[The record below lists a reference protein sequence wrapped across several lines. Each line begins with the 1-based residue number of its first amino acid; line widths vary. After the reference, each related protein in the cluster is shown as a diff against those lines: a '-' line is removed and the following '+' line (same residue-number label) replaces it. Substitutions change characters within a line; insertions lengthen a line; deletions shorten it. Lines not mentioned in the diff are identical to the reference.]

1 MGQLRSCLVLGALSL
16 FLSAPVSAQESFYKG
31 KTLTFLVGAPPGG
44 GFDTMT
50 RIVARHMGRHLSGNP
65 IVVVQNM
72 TGAGTLI
79 AANHL
84 YNRSKPDG
92 LTIGVWVGSLTLQK
106 FLGGTGMDFDP
117 MKFEWIG
124 VPVQQTF
131 LCAFTKASGI
141 TSMEKWYAAKTPVK
155 MGGQVPGTRPD
166 DISSILKAALG
177 LPIQL
182 VQGYKG
188 TAEITM
194 AAEAGELAG
203 QCTSWQGLKS
213 SWRRQYEAGDVAII
227 VQTNRKSIPELTH
240 VPLAINYAK
249 TEEAKRLIEVGIHD
263 LNAIT
268 LAYSAPPGT
277 PKDKVQMLRAALQ
290 ATLRDSAFLA
300 DAKAAQ
306 QEVDPMTGEDLAAT
320 IAGFKKIPAPVIDKL
335 AELLLPKK

>member
-1 MGQLRSCLVLGALSL
+1 MGRIRYRLAIGALSL
-16 FLSAPVSAQESFYKG
+16 FFALPVSAQESFYKG

-50 RIVARHMGRHLSGNP
+50 RIVARHIARHLPGNP

-117 MKFEWIG
+117 LKFEWIG

-131 LCAFTKASGI
+131 LCAFTKTSGI
-141 TSMEKWYAAKTPVK
+141 TSMERWFASKTPVK
-155 MGGQVPGTRPD
+155 LGGQVPGTRPD

-213 SWRRQYEAGDVAII
+213 SWRRQYEAGDVAVV

-277 PKDKVQMLRAALQ
+277 PKDKVQSLRTALQ

-320 IAGFKKIPAPVIDKL
+320 IAGFKKIPPSVMDKL

>member
-1 MGQLRSCLVLGALSL
+1 
-16 FLSAPVSAQESFYKG
+16 
-31 KTLTFLVGAPPGG
+31 
-44 GFDTMT
+44 MT
-50 RIVARHMGRHLSGNP
+50 RIVARHMGRHLPGNP

-249 TEEAKRLIEVGIHD
+249 TEEAKQLIEVGIHD

-277 PKDKVQMLRAALQ
+277 PKDKVQILRAALQ
-290 ATLRDSAFLA
+290 ATRPI
-300 DAKAAQ
+300 
-306 QEVDPMTGEDLAAT
+306 V
-320 IAGFKKIPAPVIDKL
+320 
-335 AELLLPKK
+335 

>member
-1 MGQLRSCLVLGALSL
+1 
-16 FLSAPVSAQESFYKG
+16 
-31 KTLTFLVGAPPGG
+31 
-44 GFDTMT
+44 
-50 RIVARHMGRHLSGNP
+50 
-65 IVVVQNM
+65 M

-117 MKFEWIG
+117 LRFEWIG

-141 TSMEKWYAAKTPVK
+141 TSMERWYGSKTPVK

-213 SWRRQYEAGDVAII
+213 SWRRQYEAGDVAIV
-227 VQTNRKSIPELTH
+227 VQTNRKSIPELTQ

-249 TEEAKRLIEVGIHD
+249 TEEAKRLIDVGIHD

-268 LAYSAPPGT
+268 LAYSTAPGT
-277 PKDKVQMLRAALQ
+277 PKDKVQTLRKALQ
-290 ATLRDSAFLA
+290 ETLRDSAFLA
-300 DAKAAQ
+300 DAKTAQ

-320 IAGFKKIPAPVIDKL
+320 IAGFKNIPAPVMAKL

>member
-50 RIVARHMGRHLSGNP
+50 RIVARHMGRHLPGNP

-117 MKFEWIG
+117 LKFEWIG

-249 TEEAKRLIEVGIHD
+249 TEEAKQLIEVGIHD

-320 IAGFKKIPAPVIDKL
+320 IAGFKKIPAPVMDKL

>member
-1 MGQLRSCLVLGALSL
+1 MFAMRLMSLGFALL
-16 FLSAPVSAQESFYKG
+16 FVSTAGAQELYYRG

-50 RIVARHMGRHLSGNP
+50 RIVARHLGRNIPGNP

-72 TGAGTLI
+72 PGAGTVI

-106 FLGGTGMDFDP
+106 MLGGTGLEFDP
-117 MKFEWIG
+117 LKFEWIG
-124 VPVQQTF
+124 VPVQQTM

-141 TSMEKWYAAKTPVK
+141 SSMEKWQAAKTPLK

-166 DISSILKAALG
+166 DISSILKSALN

-188 TAEITM
+188 TADITM

-213 SWRRQYEAGDVAII
+213 SWRHQYEAGDVYVVLQA
-227 VQTNRKSIPELTH
+227 NRQSIPELTH

-249 TEEAKRLIEVGIHD
+249 TEEAKQLIEVGIHD

-277 PKDKVQMLRAALQ
+277 PKDKVQTLRNAMQ
-290 ATLRDSAFLA
+290 ATLKDPAFLA
-300 DAKAAQ
+300 DAKTAQ
-306 QEVDPMTGEDLAAT
+306 QDVDPLSGEELANT
-320 IAGFKKIPAPVIDKL
+320 IARFKNIPPPVMKKL

>member
-1 MGQLRSCLVLGALSL
+1 MVIMRWISLV
-16 FLSAPVSAQESFYKG
+16 FLLAVSTADAQESYYRG
-31 KTLTFLVGAPPGG
+31 KTVTFLVGAPPGG

-50 RIVARHMGRHLSGNP
+50 RIVARHLGRHIPGNP

-72 TGAGTLI
+72 TGAGTVI

-106 FLGGTGMDFDP
+106 MLGGTGLEFDP
-117 MKFEWIG
+117 LKFEWIG
-124 VPVQQTF
+124 VPVQQTM

-141 TSMEKWYAAKTPVK
+141 NSMEKWQAAKTPLK

-166 DISSILKAALG
+166 DISTILKAALN

-188 TAEITM
+188 TADITM

-213 SWRRQYEAGDVAII
+213 SWRRQYEAGDVHVVLQA
-227 VQTNRKSIPELTH
+227 NRKSIPELTQ

-249 TEEAKRLIEVGIHD
+249 TEEARQLIEVGIHD

-277 PKDKVQMLRAALQ
+277 PKDKVQTLRNAMQ
-290 ATLRDSAFLA
+290 ATLKDPAFLA
-300 DAKAAQ
+300 DAKTAQ
-306 QEVDPMTGEDLAAT
+306 QDVDPISGEDLAAT
-320 IAGFKKIPAPVIDKL
+320 IAGFRNISPPVLKKL

>member
-1 MGQLRSCLVLGALSL
+1 MGRLRSCLVTGTLSL
-16 FLSAPVSAQESFYKG
+16 FLAAPVSAQESFYKG
-31 KTLTFLVGAPPGG
+31 KTLSFLVGAPPGG

-50 RIVARHMGRHLSGNP
+50 RIVARHMGRHLPGNP

-194 AAEAGELAG
+194 AAEAGALAG

-213 SWRRQYEAGDVAII
+213 SWCRQYEAGDVAII

-240 VPLAINYAK
+240 VPFAINYAK
-249 TEEAKRLIEVGIHD
+249 TEEAKQLIEVGIHD

-290 ATLRDSAFLA
+290 ATLRDAAFLA

-320 IAGFKKIPAPVIDKL
+320 IAGFKKIPAPVMDKL

>member
-1 MGQLRSCLVLGALSL
+1 MVIMRWISLV
-16 FLSAPVSAQESFYKG
+16 FLLAVSTADAQESYYRG
-31 KTLTFLVGAPPGG
+31 KTVTFLVGAPPGG

-50 RIVARHMGRHLSGNP
+50 RIVARHLGRHIPGNP

-72 TGAGTLI
+72 TGAGTVI

-106 FLGGTGMDFDP
+106 MLGGTGLEFDP
-117 MKFEWIG
+117 LKFEWIG
-124 VPVQQTF
+124 VPVQQTM

-141 TSMEKWYAAKTPVK
+141 NSMEKWQAAKTPLK

-166 DISSILKAALG
+166 DISTILKAALN

-188 TAEITM
+188 TADITM

-213 SWRRQYEAGDVAII
+213 SWRRQYEAGDVHVVLQA
-227 VQTNRKSIPELTH
+227 NRKSIPELTQ

-249 TEEAKRLIEVGIHD
+249 TEEARQLIEVGIHD

-277 PKDKVQMLRAALQ
+277 PKDKVQTLRNAMQ
-290 ATLRDSAFLA
+290 ATLKDPAFLA
-300 DAKAAQ
+300 DAKTAQ
-306 QEVDPMTGEDLAAT
+306 QDVDPISGEDLAAT
-320 IAGFKKIPAPVIDKL
+320 IAGFKNISPPVLKKL

>member
-1 MGQLRSCLVLGALSL
+1 
-16 FLSAPVSAQESFYKG
+16 
-31 KTLTFLVGAPPGG
+31 
-44 GFDTMT
+44 MT
-50 RIVARHMGRHLSGNP
+50 RIVARHMGRHLPGNP

-249 TEEAKRLIEVGIHD
+249 TEEAKQLIEVGIHD

-277 PKDKVQMLRAALQ
+277 PKDKVQILRAALQ

-306 QEVDPMTGEDLAAT
+306 QEVDPMTGEDLAET
-320 IAGFKKIPAPVIDKL
+320 IAGFKKIPAPVMDKL

>member
-1 MGQLRSCLVLGALSL
+1 MVLVRLLMLSL
-16 FLSAPVSAQESFYKG
+16 LLLVAPKVGAQESYYRG
-31 KTLTFLVGAPPGG
+31 KTVTFLVGAPPGG

-50 RIVARHMGRHLSGNP
+50 RMVARHLGKNIPGNP

-72 TGAGTLI
+72 PGAGTVI

-106 FLGGTGMDFDP
+106 FMGGTGLEFDP
-117 MKFEWIG
+117 LKFEWIG
-124 VPVQQTF
+124 VPVQQTM

-141 TSMEKWYAAKTPVK
+141 NSMDKWQAAKAPVK

-166 DISSILKAALG
+166 DISSILKAALN

-188 TAEITM
+188 TADITM

-213 SWRRQYEAGDVAII
+213 SWRRQYEAGDVH
-227 VQTNRKSIPELTH
+227 VVLQTNRKSIPELTH
-240 VPLAINYAK
+240 VPLAISYAK
-249 TEEAKRLIEVGIHD
+249 TDEAKQLIEVGIHD

-277 PKDKVQMLRAALQ
+277 PKDKVQILRNAVQ
-290 ATLRDSAFLA
+290 ATLKDPAFLA
-300 DAKAAQ
+300 DAKTAQ
-306 QEVDPMTGEDLAAT
+306 QDVDPMNGEELAKT
-320 IAGFKKIPAPVIDKL
+320 VAGFKRIPAPVMAKL
-335 AELLLPKK
+335 GEILLPKK

>member
-1 MGQLRSCLVLGALSL
+1 MGRLRSCLVLGTLL
-16 FLSAPVSAQESFYKG
+16 LLLSAPVSPQEFFYKG

-50 RIVARHMGRHLSGNP
+50 RIVARHMGRHLPGNP
-65 IVVVQNM
+65 IVIVQNM

-141 TSMEKWYAAKTPVK
+141 TSMEKWYATKTPVK

-249 TEEAKRLIEVGIHD
+249 TEESKQLIEVGIHD

-320 IAGFKKIPAPVIDKL
+320 IAGFKKIPAPVMDKL

>member
-1 MGQLRSCLVLGALSL
+1 MAAMRWISL
-16 FLSAPVSAQESFYKG
+16 MFLLLTASTAGAQESYYRG
-31 KTLTFLVGAPPGG
+31 KTVTFLVGAPPGG

-50 RIVARHMGRHLSGNP
+50 RIVARHLGRQIPGNP

-72 TGAGTLI
+72 PGAGTVI

-106 FLGGTGMDFDP
+106 MLGGTGLEFDP
-117 MKFEWIG
+117 LKFEWIG
-124 VPVQQTF
+124 VPVQQTM

-141 TSMEKWYAAKTPVK
+141 NNMEKWQSAKTPLK

-166 DISSILKAALG
+166 DISSILKAALN

-188 TAEITM
+188 TADITM

-213 SWRRQYEAGDVAII
+213 SWRRQYEAGDVHVVLQA
-227 VQTNRKSIPELTH
+227 NRKSIPELTQ
-240 VPLAINYAK
+240 VPLAINFAK
-249 TEEAKRLIEVGIHD
+249 TEEARQLIEIGIHD

-268 LAYSAPPGT
+268 LAYSAPPRT
-277 PKDKVQMLRAALQ
+277 PQDKVQTLRNAVQ
-290 ATLRDSAFLA
+290 ATLKDPAFLA
-300 DAKAAQ
+300 DAKTAQ
-306 QEVDPMTGEDLAAT
+306 QEVDPISGEDLAAT
-320 IAGFKKIPAPVIDKL
+320 IAGFKNISPPVLKKL

>member
-1 MGQLRSCLVLGALSL
+1 MVAMRWLSL
-16 FLSAPVSAQESFYKG
+16 VCLLLTVSTVGAQESYYRG
-31 KTLTFLVGAPPGG
+31 KTVTFLVGAPPGG

-50 RIVARHMGRHLSGNP
+50 RIVARHLGRNIPGNP

-72 TGAGTLI
+72 PGAGTVI

-106 FLGGTGMDFDP
+106 VMGGSGLEFDP
-117 MKFEWIG
+117 LKFEWIG
-124 VPVQQTF
+124 VPVQQTM

-141 TSMEKWYAAKTPVK
+141 NSMEKWQAAKTPLK

-166 DISSILKAALG
+166 DISSILKAALN

-188 TAEITM
+188 TADITM

-213 SWRRQYEAGDVAII
+213 SWRRQYEAGDVYVVLQA
-227 VQTNRKSIPELTH
+227 NRKSIPELTQ

-249 TEEAKRLIEVGIHD
+249 TDEAKQLIEVGIHD

-277 PKDKVQMLRAALQ
+277 PKDKVQTLRNAVQ
-290 ATLRDSAFLA
+290 ATLKDPAFLA
-300 DAKAAQ
+300 DAKTAQ
-306 QEVDPMTGEDLAAT
+306 QEVDPMSGEDLAAT
-320 IAGFKKIPAPVIDKL
+320 IAGFKNISPPVLKKL

>member
-1 MGQLRSCLVLGALSL
+1 MFVVRVFTWLVLSL
-16 FLSAPVSAQESFYKG
+16 MVLPVGAQESYYRG

-50 RIVARHMGRHLSGNP
+50 RIVARHIARHLAGNP

-106 FLGGTGMDFDP
+106 ILGGTGMDFDP
-117 MKFEWIG
+117 LKFEWIG

-141 TSMEKWYAAKTPVK
+141 TSMERWLAAKTPLKWVAK
-155 MGGQVPGTRPD
+155 CRELARTTFR
-166 DISSILKAALG
+166 SILKAALG

-188 TAEITM
+188 TADITM

-213 SWRRQYEAGDVAII
+213 SWRRQYEAGDVAVV

-277 PKDKVQMLRAALQ
+277 PKDKVQTLRTAVQ
-290 ATLRDSAFLA
+290 ATLTRPRLFGRRQNSPTRSRSNDRGRVWQRPSPGSR
-300 DAKAAQ
+300 KYRRR
-306 QEVDPMTGEDLAAT
+306 
-320 IAGFKKIPAPVIDKL
+320 
-335 AELLLPKK
+335 

>member
-1 MGQLRSCLVLGALSL
+1 MGRLRSCLVIGTLSL
-16 FLSAPVSAQESFYKG
+16 FLSAPVLAQESFYKG

-50 RIVARHMGRHLSGNP
+50 RIVARHMGRHLPGNP

-249 TEEAKRLIEVGIHD
+249 TEEAKQLIEVGIHD

-277 PKDKVQMLRAALQ
+277 PKDKVQSLRTALQ
-290 ATLRDSAFLA
+290 ATLRDPAFLA
-300 DAKAAQ
+300 DAKTAQ

-320 IAGFKKIPAPVIDKL
+320 IAGFKRIPQPVMDKL

>member
-1 MGQLRSCLVLGALSL
+1 MGRLRSCLVIGTLSL
-16 FLSAPVSAQESFYKG
+16 FLSAPVSPQESFYKG

-50 RIVARHMGRHLSGNP
+50 RIVARHMGVHLPGNP

-194 AAEAGELAG
+194 AAEAGELGG

-249 TEEAKRLIEVGIHD
+249 TEEAKQLIEVGIHD

-277 PKDKVQMLRAALQ
+277 PKDKVQILRVALR

-320 IAGFKKIPAPVIDKL
+320 IAGFKKIPAPVMDKL

>member
-1 MGQLRSCLVLGALSL
+1 
-16 FLSAPVSAQESFYKG
+16 
-31 KTLTFLVGAPPGG
+31 
-44 GFDTMT
+44 
-50 RIVARHMGRHLSGNP
+50 
-65 IVVVQNM
+65 
-72 TGAGTLI
+72 
-79 AANHL
+79 
-84 YNRSKPDG
+84 
-92 LTIGVWVGSLTLQK
+92 
-106 FLGGTGMDFDP
+106 
-117 MKFEWIG
+117 
-124 VPVQQTF
+124 
-131 LCAFTKASGI
+131 
-141 TSMEKWYAAKTPVK
+141 MEKWYAAKTPVK

-277 PKDKVQMLRAALQ
+277 PKDKVQTLRTALQ
-290 ATLRDSAFLA
+290 ATLRDPAF
-300 DAKAAQ
+300 
-306 QEVDPMTGEDLAAT
+306 
-320 IAGFKKIPAPVIDKL
+320 
-335 AELLLPKK
+335 

>member
-1 MGQLRSCLVLGALSL
+1 MVIMRWISLV
-16 FLSAPVSAQESFYKG
+16 FLLAVSTADAQESYYRG
-31 KTLTFLVGAPPGG
+31 KTVTFLVGAPPGG

-50 RIVARHMGRHLSGNP
+50 RIVARHLGRHIPGNP

-72 TGAGTLI
+72 TGAGTVI

-106 FLGGTGMDFDP
+106 MLGGTGLEFNP
-117 MKFEWIG
+117 LKFEWIG
-124 VPVQQTF
+124 VPVQQTM

-141 TSMEKWYAAKTPVK
+141 NSMEKWQAVKTPLK

-166 DISSILKAALG
+166 DISTILKAALN

-188 TAEITM
+188 TADITM

-213 SWRRQYEAGDVAII
+213 SWRRQYEAGDVHVVLQA
-227 VQTNRKSIPELTH
+227 NRKSIPELTQ

-249 TEEAKRLIEVGIHD
+249 TEEARQLIEVGIHD

-277 PKDKVQMLRAALQ
+277 PKDKVQTLRNAMQ
-290 ATLRDSAFLA
+290 ATLKDPAFLA
-300 DAKAAQ
+300 DAKTAQ
-306 QEVDPMTGEDLAAT
+306 QDVDPISGEDLAAT
-320 IAGFKKIPAPVIDKL
+320 IAGFKNISPPVLKKL

>member
-1 MGQLRSCLVLGALSL
+1 MGRLRSCLVLGALSL
-16 FLSAPVSAQESFYKG
+16 FLSSPVSAQESFYKG

-50 RIVARHMGRHLSGNP
+50 RIVARHMGRHLPGNP

-84 YNRSKPDG
+84 YNRNKPDG

-277 PKDKVQMLRAALQ
+277 PKERVQMLRAALQ
-290 ATLRDSAFLA
+290 ATLRDAAFLA

-320 IAGFKKIPAPVIDKL
+320 IAGFKKIPAPVMEKL

>member
-1 MGQLRSCLVLGALSL
+1 VRPIALSL
-16 FLSAPVSAQESFYKG
+16 LVVLSCVQLGLAQESYYRG
-31 KTLTFLVGAPPGG
+31 KTVTFLVGAPPGG

-50 RIVARHMGRHLSGNP
+50 RIVARHLGRNIPGNP

-72 TGAGTLI
+72 PGAGTVI

-106 FLGGTGMDFDP
+106 MLGGTGLEFDP
-117 MKFEWIG
+117 LKFEWIG
-124 VPVQQTF
+124 VPVQQTM

-141 TSMEKWYAAKTPVK
+141 NSMDKWIAAKAPVK

-166 DISSILKAALG
+166 DISTILKAALN

-182 VQGYKG
+182 VQGYNG
-188 TAEITM
+188 TADITM

-213 SWRRQYEAGDVAII
+213 SWRRQYEAGDVH
-227 VQTNRKSIPELTH
+227 VVLQTNRKSIPELTH
-240 VPLAINYAK
+240 VPLAITYAK
-249 TEEAKRLIEVGIHD
+249 SNEAKQLIEVGIHD

-277 PKDKVQMLRAALQ
+277 PRDKVQTLRNAVQ
-290 ATLRDSAFLA
+290 ATLKDAAFLA
-300 DAKAAQ
+300 DARTAQ
-306 QEVDPMTGEDLAAT
+306 QEVDPMTGEELAAT
-320 IAGFKKIPAPVIDKL
+320 IAGFKNISPQVLKKL

>member
-1 MGQLRSCLVLGALSL
+1 
-16 FLSAPVSAQESFYKG
+16 
-31 KTLTFLVGAPPGG
+31 
-44 GFDTMT
+44 
-50 RIVARHMGRHLSGNP
+50 
-65 IVVVQNM
+65 
-72 TGAGTLI
+72 
-79 AANHL
+79 
-84 YNRSKPDG
+84 
-92 LTIGVWVGSLTLQK
+92 
-106 FLGGTGMDFDP
+106 
-117 MKFEWIG
+117 
-124 VPVQQTF
+124 
-131 LCAFTKASGI
+131 
-141 TSMEKWYAAKTPVK
+141 MEKWYAAKNPVK

-177 LPIQL
+177 LPLQL

-249 TEEAKRLIEVGIHD
+249 TEEAKQLIEVGIHD

-268 LAYSAPPGT
+268 LAYSASPGT

-320 IAGFKKIPAPVIDKL
+320 IAGFKKIPAPVMDKL

>member
-1 MGQLRSCLVLGALSL
+1 MDSRSAFRLVLVVLLLSCGV
-16 FLSAPVSAQESFYKG
+16 ASAQESYYKG
-31 KTLTFLVGAPPGG
+31 KQVTFLVGAPPGG

-50 RIVARHMGRHLSGNP
+50 RIVARHLGRHIPGNP

-72 TGAGTLI
+72 PGAGTVI

-92 LTIGVWVGSLTLQK
+92 LTIGVWVGSLALQK
-106 FLGGTGMDFDP
+106 FMGGPGLEFDP
-117 MKFEWIG
+117 LKFEWIG
-124 VPVQQTF
+124 VPVQQTM

-141 TSMEKWYAAKTPVK
+141 NSMDKWYASKTPVK

-166 DISSILKAALG
+166 DISSILKAALN

-188 TAEITM
+188 TADITM

-213 SWRRQYEAGDVAII
+213 SWRRQYEAGDVH
-227 VQTNRKSIPELTH
+227 VVLQTNRKSIPELTH
-240 VPLAINYAK
+240 VPLAISYAK
-249 TEEAKRLIEVGIHD
+249 TEDAKQLIEVGIHD

-277 PKDKVQMLRAALQ
+277 PKDKVQTLRNAVA
-290 ATLRDSAFLA
+290 ATLKDPAFLA

-306 QEVDPMTGEDLAAT
+306 QDVDPIGGEDLAAT
-320 IAGFKKIPAPVIDKL
+320 IAGFKRIPGPVMAKL
-335 AELLLPKK
+335 AEILLPKK

>member
-1 MGQLRSCLVLGALSL
+1 MVRYGFSCLIFLLLGALPG
-16 FLSAPVSAQESFYKG
+16 AASAQDPYYKG
-31 KTLTFLVGAPPGG
+31 KTLSFLVGAPPGG

-50 RIVARHMGRHLSGNP
+50 RIVARHLGRHTPGNP

-72 TGAGTLI
+72 TGAGTVI

-92 LTIGVWVGSLTLQK
+92 LTIGVWVGSLTLAK
-106 FLGGTGMDFDP
+106 FMGGPGLEFDP
-117 MKFEWIG
+117 LKFEWIG
-124 VPVQQTF
+124 VPVQQTM

-141 TSMEKWYAAKTPVK
+141 SSMDKWYASKTPVK

-166 DISSILKAALG
+166 DISSILKVALN

-188 TAEITM
+188 TADITM

-213 SWRRQYEAGDVAII
+213 SWRRQYESGDVHVV
-227 VQTNRKSIPELTH
+227 VQTNRKPIPELPN
-240 VPLAINYAK
+240 VPLAITYAK
-249 TEEAKRLIEVGIHD
+249 TDEARQLIEVGIHD

-277 PKDKVQMLRAALQ
+277 PKDKVQTLRSGVW
-290 ATLRDSAFLA
+290 ATLKDPAFLA

-306 QEVDPMTGEDLAAT
+306 QDVDPISGEDLANI
-320 IAGFKKIPAPVIDKL
+320 IAGFKRIPGPVMAKL
-335 AELLLPKK
+335 AEILLPKK

>member
-1 MGQLRSCLVLGALSL
+1 MVIMRWISLV
-16 FLSAPVSAQESFYKG
+16 FLLAVSTADAQESYYRG
-31 KTLTFLVGAPPGG
+31 KTVTFLVGAPPGG

-50 RIVARHMGRHLSGNP
+50 RIVARHLGRHIPGNP

-72 TGAGTLI
+72 TGAGTVI

-106 FLGGTGMDFDP
+106 MLGGTGLEFDP
-117 MKFEWIG
+117 LKFEWIG
-124 VPVQQTF
+124 VPVQQTM

-141 TSMEKWYAAKTPVK
+141 NSMEKWQAAKTPLK

-166 DISSILKAALG
+166 DISTILKAALN

-188 TAEITM
+188 TADITM

-213 SWRRQYEAGDVAII
+213 SWRRQYEAGDVHVVLQA
-227 VQTNRKSIPELTH
+227 NRKSIPELTH

-249 TEEAKRLIEVGIHD
+249 TEEARQLIEVGIHD

-277 PKDKVQMLRAALQ
+277 PKDKVQTLRNAMQ
-290 ATLRDSAFLA
+290 ATLKDPAFLA
-300 DAKAAQ
+300 DAKTAQ
-306 QEVDPMTGEDLAAT
+306 QDVDPISGEDLAAT
-320 IAGFKKIPAPVIDKL
+320 IAGFKNISPPVLKKL

>member
-1 MGQLRSCLVLGALSL
+1 MRSIRCCLLVALY
-16 FLSAPVSAQESFYKG
+16 LSFAAAVSAQESFYKG

-50 RIVARHMGRHLSGNP
+50 RIVARHMGRHLPGNP

-141 TSMEKWYAAKTPVK
+141 TSMEKWYAAKP
-155 MGGQVPGTRPD
+155 R
-166 DISSILKAALG
+166 
-177 LPIQL
+177 
-182 VQGYKG
+182 
-188 TAEITM
+188 
-194 AAEAGELAG
+194 
-203 QCTSWQGLKS
+203 
-213 SWRRQYEAGDVAII
+213 
-227 VQTNRKSIPELTH
+227 
-240 VPLAINYAK
+240 
-249 TEEAKRLIEVGIHD
+249 
-263 LNAIT
+263 
-268 LAYSAPPGT
+268 
-277 PKDKVQMLRAALQ
+277 
-290 ATLRDSAFLA
+290 
-300 DAKAAQ
+300 
-306 QEVDPMTGEDLAAT
+306 
-320 IAGFKKIPAPVIDKL
+320 
-335 AELLLPKK
+335 

>member
-1 MGQLRSCLVLGALSL
+1 MVIMRWISLV
-16 FLSAPVSAQESFYKG
+16 FLLAVSTADAQESYYRG
-31 KTLTFLVGAPPGG
+31 KTVTFLVGAPPGG

-50 RIVARHMGRHLSGNP
+50 RIVARHLGRHILGNP

-72 TGAGTLI
+72 TGAGTVI

-106 FLGGTGMDFDP
+106 MLGGTGLEFDP
-117 MKFEWIG
+117 LKFEWIG
-124 VPVQQTF
+124 VPVQQTM

-141 TSMEKWYAAKTPVK
+141 NSMEKWQAAKTPLK

-166 DISSILKAALG
+166 DISTILKAALN

-188 TAEITM
+188 TADITM

-213 SWRRQYEAGDVAII
+213 SWRRQYEAGDVHVVLQA
-227 VQTNRKSIPELTH
+227 NRKSIPELTQ

-249 TEEAKRLIEVGIHD
+249 TEEARQLIEVGIHD

-277 PKDKVQMLRAALQ
+277 PKDKVQTLRNAMQ
-290 ATLRDSAFLA
+290 ATLRDPAFLA
-300 DAKAAQ
+300 DAKTAQ
-306 QEVDPMTGEDLAAT
+306 QDVDPISGEDLAAT
-320 IAGFKKIPAPVIDKL
+320 IAGFKNISPPVLKKL

>member
-1 MGQLRSCLVLGALSL
+1 MMIAMRGICLV
-16 FLSAPVSAQESFYKG
+16 FLLLTVSTVAAQESYYRG
-31 KTLTFLVGAPPGG
+31 KTVTFLVGAPPGG

-50 RIVARHMGRHLSGNP
+50 RIVARHLGRHIPGNP

-72 TGAGTLI
+72 PGAGTVI

-106 FLGGTGMDFDP
+106 MLGGTGLEFDP
-117 MKFEWIG
+117 LKFEWIG
-124 VPVQQTF
+124 VPVQQTM

-141 TSMEKWYAAKTPVK
+141 SSMDKWYASKTPVK
-155 MGGQVPGTRPD
+155 LGGQVPGTRPD
-166 DISSILKAALG
+166 DISSILKTALH

-188 TAEITM
+188 TADITM

-213 SWRRQYEAGDVAII
+213 SWRRQYEAGDVH
-227 VQTNRKSIPELTH
+227 VVLQTNRKPIPELPN
-240 VPLAINYAK
+240 VPLAISYAK
-249 TEEAKRLIEVGIHD
+249 TEEAKQLIEVGIHD

-268 LAYSAPPGT
+268 LAYSAPPAT
-277 PKDKVQMLRAALQ
+277 PKDKVQTLRAGVW
-290 ATLRDSAFLA
+290 ATLNDPAFLA
-300 DAKAAQ
+300 DAKTAQ
-306 QEVDPMTGEDLAAT
+306 QDVDPISGEDLANT
-320 IAGFKKIPAPVIDKL
+320 IAGFKRIPAPVMAKL
-335 AELLLPKK
+335 AEILLPKK

>member
-1 MGQLRSCLVLGALSL
+1 MGRLRSCLVLGTLSL

-50 RIVARHMGRHLSGNP
+50 RIVARHMGRHLPGNP

-249 TEEAKRLIEVGIHD
+249 TEEAKQLIEVGIHD

-268 LAYSAPPGT
+268 LAYSAPPGRQKIKCRCYEQPCKRRCATPLSWRT
-277 PKDKVQMLRAALQ
+277 PKRPNKRSI
-290 ATLRDSAFLA
+290 R
-300 DAKAAQ
+300 
-306 QEVDPMTGEDLAAT
+306 
-320 IAGFKKIPAPVIDKL
+320 
-335 AELLLPKK
+335 